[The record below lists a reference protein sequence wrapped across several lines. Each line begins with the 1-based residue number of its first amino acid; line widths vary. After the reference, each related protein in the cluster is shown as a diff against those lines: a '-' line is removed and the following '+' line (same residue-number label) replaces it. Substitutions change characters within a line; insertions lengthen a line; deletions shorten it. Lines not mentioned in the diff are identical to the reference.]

1 MIRTIALTKNNRNR
15 VLCNLVGLAHSI
27 DKEAFANV
35 NGPRRLNAGTL
46 TNDSSIFHIFD
57 QFGNSQTTLGKDTK
71 YILLYRNRA
80 LIPFIIEKFEE
91 ETKTI
96 LYSLSRPRSDC
107 EDKLRVE
114 LINLIQLLQL
124 AERSGEHHIPL
135 TEKEE
140 QEEKD
145 ALALMDRYNRTAACN

>member
-1 MIRTIALTKNNRNR
+1 MIRTIALTKKNRNR

-46 TNDSSIFHIFD
+46 TNDSNIFHIFD
-57 QFGNSQTTLGKDTK
+57 QFGNSQTTLGEDTK

-80 LIPFIIEKFEE
+80 LIPFIVEGFEI
-91 ETKTI
+91 ETKTV
-96 LYSLSRPRSDC
+96 LYSLSRPRPDC

-114 LINLIQLLQL
+114 LINLIDILQL
-124 AERSGEHHIPL
+124 SQRSGEHHIPL
-135 TEKEE
+135 TKKEE
-140 QEEKD
+140 QEEQE
-145 ALALMDRYNRTAACN
+145 AQGLMDRYNRTAVCN